1 MEPSPPS
8 PVPPLLVLHLVILAW
23 AFTAILGKL
32 ISLPSLDMVVWRTA
46 LATAGFSVIALVMG
60 TSLRLARRDAAS
72 LFGLG
77 AILGIHWV
85 LFFLSARLATA
96 SVSLAAM
103 PTMLIW
109 SSLIEPLVN
118 GTRRWN
124 RVELLLGLV
133 IIGAVWMIYAVELKH
148 WFGFTVGILSALVA
162 SVYAVFNKQVV
173 ALHPFASLCA
183 WQLGGACAASWL
195 LLPFVSGTFLP
206 AVPGARDLGWLVL
219 FAFGCTV
226 LPYAAFVYV
235 MRHLSV
241 FTVNVVY
248 NLEPL
253 YGMALAALVFGSREQ
268 MTPGFYAGAGIII
281 ASVLAVPWLQGKGRP
296 A

>member
-1 MEPSPPS
+1 M
-8 PVPPLLVLHLVILAW
+8 PPLLVLHLVILAW

-32 ISLPSLDMVVWRTA
+32 ISLPSLDMVVWRTG
-46 LATAGFSVIALVMG
+46 LATAGFILIALAMRAP
-60 TSLRLARRDAAS
+60 LRLAKRDAAI

-77 AILGIHWV
+77 VILGLHWV

-109 SSLIEPLVN
+109 CTLMEPFVN
-118 GTRRWN
+118 RTRRWS
-124 RVELLLGLV
+124 RVELILGMV
-133 IIGAVWMIYAVELKH
+133 IIAAVWMIYAVELKH
-148 WFGFTVGILSALVA
+148 WFGFTVGIVSALIA
-162 SVYAVFNKQVV
+162 SVYSVFNKQVV
-173 ALHPFASLCA
+173 ARYHFATLCA
-183 WQLGGACAASWL
+183 WQLGGACAAAWV
-195 LLPFVSGTFLP
+195 LLPFASGTALP
-206 AVPGARDLGWLVL
+206 AMPGARDLGWIIL

-235 MRHLSV
+235 MRRMSV

-253 YGMALAALVFGSREQ
+253 YGMALATLIFGAKEQ
-268 MTPGFYAGAGIII
+268 MTPGFYAGAAIII
-281 ASVLAVPWLQGKGRP
+281 ASVLAVPWLQRR
-296 A
+296 AV

>member
-1 MEPSPPS
+1 M
-8 PVPPLLVLHLVILAW
+8 PPLLVLHLVILAW

-32 ISLPSLDMVVWRTA
+32 ISLPALDMVIWRTG
-46 LATAGFSVIALVMG
+46 LATGGFAILAIVLGSP
-60 TSLRLARRDAAS
+60 LRLARRDAWI
-72 LFGLG
+72 LFGIGALLG
-77 AILGIHWV
+77 VHWF

-109 SSLIEPLVN
+109 CSLLEPLIN
-118 GTRRWN
+118 GTRRWS
-124 RVELLLGLV
+124 RVELLVGLV

-148 WFGFTVGILSALVA
+148 WVGFTVGILSAVLA
-162 SVYAVFNKQVV
+162 SVYAVLNKQVV
-173 ALHPFASLCA
+173 GGFPFATLCT

-195 LLPFVSGTFLP
+195 LLPFVGGTILP
-206 AVPGARDLGWLVL
+206 EIPGIRDFGWLLL

-235 MRHLSV
+235 MRRLSV

-253 YGMALAALVFGSREQ
+253 YGMALAMLFFGSREQ
-268 MTPGFYAGAGIII
+268 MTPGFYFGAGIII
-281 ASVLAVPWLQGKGRP
+281 ASVLAVPWLQRRE
-296 A
+296 AA

>member
-1 MEPSPPS
+1 MTRDLP

-32 ISLPSLDMVVWRTA
+32 ISLPSLDMVVWRTG
-46 LATAGFSVIALVMG
+46 LATAGFIVIAFF
-60 TSLRLARRDAAS
+60 TRAPLRLGKRGAGI

-77 AILGIHWV
+77 AIIGLHWV

-109 SSLIEPLVN
+109 CSLIEPFVN
-118 GTRRWN
+118 GTRRWS
-124 RVELLLGLV
+124 RVELLVGLV

-148 WFGFTVGILSALVA
+148 WLGFTVGILSALVA
-162 SVYAVFNKQVV
+162 SVYAVINKQIV
-173 ALHPFASLCA
+173 ARYHFATLCT
-183 WQLGGACAASWL
+183 WQLGGACVAAWV
-195 LLPFVSGTFLP
+195 LLPFVSGTVFP
-206 AVPGARDLGWLVL
+206 AMPGARDLGWLLL

-235 MRHLSV
+235 MRRMSV

-253 YGMALAALVFGSREQ
+253 YGMALAALIFGAKEQ
-268 MTPGFYAGAGIII
+268 MTPGFYAGAAIII
-281 ASVLAVPWLQGKGRP
+281 ASVLAVPWLQRREG
-296 A
+296 

>member
-1 MEPSPPS
+1 
-8 PVPPLLVLHLVILAW
+8 VPPLLVLHLVILAW

-32 ISLPSLDMVVWRTA
+32 ISLPSLDMVVWRTG
-46 LATAGFSVIALVMG
+46 LATVGFVAIAIAMRAP
-60 TSLRLARRDAAS
+60 LRLAKRDAGI

-77 AILGIHWV
+77 AILGLHWV

-109 SSLIEPLVN
+109 CTLMEPFVN
-118 GTRRWN
+118 GTRRWS
-124 RVELLLGLV
+124 RVEVILGMV
-133 IIGAVWMIYAVELKH
+133 IIAAVWMIYAVELKH
-148 WFGFTVGILSALVA
+148 WFGFTIGIVSALIA

-173 ALHPFASLCA
+173 ARYHFATLCA
-183 WQLGGACAASWL
+183 WQLGGACVAAWV
-195 LLPFVSGTFLP
+195 LLPFVSGTILP
-206 AVPGARDLGWLVL
+206 AIPGARDLGWIVL
-219 FAFGCTV
+219 FAIGCTV

-235 MRHLSV
+235 MKRMSV

-253 YGMALAALVFGSREQ
+253 YGMALATLIFGVKEQ
-268 MTPGFYAGAGIII
+268 MTPGFYAGAAIII
-281 ASVLAVPWLQGKGRP
+281 ASVLAVPWLQRR
-296 A
+296 AF